1 MKHRRDIG
9 IETGKRIVSLFR
21 LRRKQPEVA
30 FHKVGDANL
39 EETVSL
45 LEDEEPPFYRTNENS
60 PHLPSSRAHSPM
72 KNEKPKRSRGAR
84 KAFTRQVIVN
94 IVGYGILAL

>member
-1 MKHRRDIG
+1 M
-9 IETGKRIVSLFR
+9 SLFR

>member
-9 IETGKRIVSLFR
+9 IETGRRILGLFR
-21 LRRKQPEVA
+21 SRRERPVV

-45 LEDEEPPFYRTNENS
+45 LEDEEPPFYRTHENS
-60 PHLPSSRAHSPM
+60 PRLPSSRAHSPM
-72 KNEKPKRSRGAR
+72 KNEKPKPPRGAR